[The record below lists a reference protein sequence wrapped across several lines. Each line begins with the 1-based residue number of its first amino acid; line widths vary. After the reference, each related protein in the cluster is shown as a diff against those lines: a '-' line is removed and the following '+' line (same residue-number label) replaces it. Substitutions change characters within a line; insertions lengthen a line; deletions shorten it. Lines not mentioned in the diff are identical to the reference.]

1 CMLCLLHIG
10 FLIQNNRKLFAL
22 SLAEIVNGIHCIP
35 VNLGLERSNLIFRNN
50 KSFIHKQHGDRL
62 KFP

>member
-1 CMLCLLHIG
+1 MLCLLQIG
-10 FLIQNNRKLFAL
+10 ILVKNNRKLFAL
-22 SLAEIVNGIHCIP
+22 SLAETVNGIQCIF